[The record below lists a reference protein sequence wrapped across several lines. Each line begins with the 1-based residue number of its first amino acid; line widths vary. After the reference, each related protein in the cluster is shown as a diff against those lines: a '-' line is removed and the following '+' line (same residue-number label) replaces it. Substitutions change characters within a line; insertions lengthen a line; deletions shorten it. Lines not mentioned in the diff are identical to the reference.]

1 VHKWTK
7 SACVVLAGCILPAV
21 MAAGMMG
28 SVRPAP
34 ANHRIANSITQVTLA
49 SSVSMTTPR
58 ATAPKATDTA
68 KYVVRPGDTL
78 SAIAG
83 ALAVPGGWQALYAAN
98 RPRIGAN
105 PNVIRPGTVLVLPG
119 PRASVRYTVTV
130 GDTLSGIASRLAVPG
145 GWQALYAAN
154 RPRIGANPNVIRPG
168 TVLVL
173 PGPRASVRYTVAVGD
188 TLSGIASRLAVP
200 GGWPALYVANR
211 RAIGPDPNLLRPG
224 AILVT
229 PRLAASAPGTVPA
242 APGTGQGHQ
251 RPAPAQPRP
260 SAPAT
265 THPSGH
271 ASSPAAAPS
280 PATTPSPITT
290 PPPASAQSPRAAN
303 PPRPA
308 VTRPAATRLPRW
320 LETLLLSA
328 GLLIGIAFLSEPA
341 IMLARR
347 RRRGREAREAVEK
360 ARIVLADH
368 ERLIVTYSTADDTVY
383 VLTPPGEDPRAVLR
397 AARLVLPDDTY
408 EVLAG
413 RLGVPANWPLE

>member
-1 VHKWTK
+1 MRKWTK
-7 SACVVLAGCILPAV
+7 SACVVLTGCILPAV

-28 SVRPAP
+28 SARPAP
-34 ANHRIANSITQVTLA
+34 ANHRIANSTTQVTLA
-49 SSVSMTTPR
+49 STVSMTTPR
-58 ATAPKATDTA
+58 ATAPKATDAA

-119 PRASVRYTVTV
+119 PRASVRYTVT
-130 GDTLSGIASRLAVPG
+130 A
-145 GWQALYAAN
+145 
-154 RPRIGANPNVIRPG
+154 
-168 TVLVL
+168 
-173 PGPRASVRYTVAVGD
+173 GD

-200 GGWPALYVANR
+200 GGWPALYAANR

-229 PRLAASAPGTVPA
+229 PRLAASAPGTVST
-242 APGTGQGHQ
+242 APGTRQGHQ

-265 THPSGH
+265 HPSGH

-280 PATTPSPITT
+280 PATAPSPMTT
-290 PPPASAQSPRAAN
+290 PPPASAQSPRAAS
-303 PPRPA
+303 PPRPV

-328 GLLIGIAFLSEPA
+328 GLLIAVAFLIEPA
-341 IMLARR
+341 MMLGRR
-347 RRRGREAREAVEK
+347 RRRGREAREAVDK

-397 AARLVLPDDTY
+397 AARLILPEDTY

>member
-1 VHKWTK
+1 VRKWTK

-49 SSVSMTTPR
+49 SSVGMTTPR
-58 ATAPKATDTA
+58 ATTPTAIAPA

-78 SAIAG
+78 SSIAG

-105 PNVIRPGTVLVLPG
+105 PNVIHPGTVLVLPG
-119 PRASVRYTVTV
+119 PRAPVRYAVTV

-154 RPRIGANPNVIRPG
+154 R
-168 TVLVL
+168 
-173 PGPRASVRYTVAVGD
+173 
-188 TLSGIASRLAVP
+188 
-200 GGWPALYVANR
+200 

-229 PRLAASAPGTVPA
+229 PRLTAPAPGTVSTG
-242 APGTGQGHQ
+242 PGTGHGHP

-265 THPSGH
+265 TRPSGN
-271 ASSPAAAPS
+271 ASSPTAASSAAVAPASTAAPSSTAVPSPAAAQ
-280 PATTPSPITT
+280 
-290 PPPASAQSPRAAN
+290 PPASAQSPRAAN
-303 PPRPA
+303 PPRPM
-308 VTRPAATRLPRW
+308 VTQPTAARLPQW
-320 LETLLLSA
+320 LEALLLSA
-328 GLLIGIAFLSEPA
+328 GLLIAVAFISEPA
-341 IMLARR
+341 MMLGRR

-360 ARIVLADH
+360 ARIVLANH

-413 RLGVPANWPLE
+413 HLGVPANWPLE